1 MLGTLRFD
9 EKLGGQINVEVE
21 PLKDVPWQ
29 YGDYQSVFNGQYS
42 DELPPH
48 CSFDLAIDMVEG
60 KEPPWGPIY
69 ALSEKEL
76 EVLRTYLDDM
86 LRSRK
91 IRPSKSSAGAPI
103 LFVPK
108 KEGRGLRF
116 CVDYR
121 GLNKVT
127 ILNRYPLPPM
137 NELRDCVLGAKIF
150 TKLNLKSGYNLIR
163 IKEGDEWKTAFRTR
177 YGLFE
182 YKVMPFG
189 LANTPATF
197 QNMMNEIFR
206 DMIDL
211 GVIIYLDDILVHS
224 ENEQDHVAL
233 VKRVLERL

>member
-9 EKLGGQINVEVE
+9 EDRGGQIDVEVE
-21 PLKDVPWQ
+21 LLEGVPWQ
-29 YGDYQSVFNGQYS
+29 YRDYHLVFDSPYS

-48 CSFDLAIDMVEG
+48 RSFDHAIDMFEG
-60 KEPPWGPIY
+60 KEPTWGPIY
-69 ALSEKEL
+69 TLSEKEL
-76 EVLRTYLDDM
+76 EVLRTYLADM
-86 LRSRK
+86 LMSGK

-108 KEGRGLRF
+108 KEGRGLRLY
-116 CVDYR
+116 VDYR

-127 ILNRYPLPPM
+127 ILNRYPLPLM
-137 NELRDCVLGAKIF
+137 NELGDRIRGAKIF
-150 TKLNLKSGYNLIR
+150 TKLDLKSGYNLIW

-189 LANTPATF
+189 LANAPATF

-211 GVIIYLDDILVHS
+211 GVVIYLDDILIYS
-224 ENEQDHVAL
+224 ENN
-233 VKRVLERL
+233 KTT